1 MFRRLPD
8 TADAIEFD
16 FEGATFEARAG
27 DSVAAALL
35 ANGVL
40 VFRITLVSGA
50 PRGPW
55 CLIGNCHE
63 CLVEIDDEPNR
74 QASMVEVRP
83 GILVRG
89 AWGDERGM
97 SPTGYEAP
105 GQPRAAPGRSDFGI
119 RGTKS

>member
-8 TADAIEFD
+8 SGGVIAFD

-40 VFRITLVSGA
+40 AFRTTSVSGA

-63 CLVEIDDEPNR
+63 CLVEIDGEPNR
-74 QASMVEVRP
+74 QACLVEAHAGMRVRRQ
-83 GILVRG
+83 RG
-89 AWGDERGM
+89 ARGVE
-97 SPTGYEAP
+97 G
-105 GQPRAAPGRSDFGI
+105 
-119 RGTKS
+119 

>member
-8 TADAIEFD
+8 AAGAIAFD
-16 FEGATFEARAG
+16 FEGATLQACTG

-40 VFRITLVSGA
+40 AFRTTPISGA

-63 CLVEIDDEPNR
+63 CLVEIDGEPNR
-74 QASMVEVRP
+74 QACMIEVRA
-83 GILVRG
+83 GMRVRRQHG
-89 AWGDERGM
+89 AREV
-97 SPTGYEAP
+97 AV
-105 GQPRAAPGRSDFGI
+105 
-119 RGTKS
+119 

>member
-8 TADAIEFD
+8 SGGVIAFD

-40 VFRITLVSGA
+40 AFRTTPVSGS

-63 CLVEIDDEPNR
+63 CLVEIDGEPNR
-74 QASMVEVRP
+74 QACMVDVRA
-83 GILVRG
+83 GMRVRRQHG
-89 AWGDERGM
+89 ARGVE
-97 SPTGYEAP
+97 G
-105 GQPRAAPGRSDFGI
+105 
-119 RGTKS
+119 

>member
-8 TADAIEFD
+8 PADTIELD
-16 FEGATFEARAG
+16 FEGTVFEACEG

-40 VFRITLVSGA
+40 VFRTTPVSGA

-63 CLVEIDDEPNR
+63 CLVEIDGVPNR
-74 QASMVEVRP
+74 QACMVEVRP
-83 GILVRG
+83 GMRVQRQRGVRSVG
-89 AWGDERGM
+89 G
-97 SPTGYEAP
+97 
-105 GQPRAAPGRSDFGI
+105 
-119 RGTKS
+119 